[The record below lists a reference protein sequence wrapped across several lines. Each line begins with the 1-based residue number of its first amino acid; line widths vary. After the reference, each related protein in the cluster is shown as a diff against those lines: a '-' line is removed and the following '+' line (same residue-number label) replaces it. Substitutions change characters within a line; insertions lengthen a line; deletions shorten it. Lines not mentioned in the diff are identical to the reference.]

1 MIEKFSKS
9 EVIKIIWKDSK
20 IIRLCL
26 YFTVIASILSLAPV
40 VYMKDVYGPVINTGS
55 MTLLTYSTI
64 ILIVFISISAILDW
78 VRFKLLQSIATNLD
92 DNIGGKIFEISYFNY
107 LNSRSKYSKLAL
119 NDLKTVRSFISSP
132 IMLALLDA
140 PMSVFFIFLVYLIH
154 HKMAIATLGAM
165 FLIILMNYLIDY
177 KTKSMVSASQKLN
190 SEAQIFIAENINSAQ
205 TMSAMGM
212 FNNIYKRWS
221 KIQYESIDKMSA
233 AGIYQSLGAIGSKFI
248 LITQGSV
255 LIFIGCWLTLMGDLS
270 DGGSSMIIASIIGS
284 KAIQPMVRIISSW
297 KNITLF
303 EQSLNRLDEILIKN
317 FDKPQKMKLPEP
329 TGKVTVENL
338 SVKVPGGA
346 KLILNN
352 LNFTLLNGANLAV
365 MGPSGSGKSTLAKY
379 LVGLFYGSSGSVRL
393 DGVDIYK
400 WEKIELGPSIG
411 YLPQNI
417 DIFEATI
424 AENIGRFGDYDKDKL
439 IIALKRVGLSEY
451 VFNLPEGL
459 DTLVGGNGYTLSGG
473 QKQRLGIAR
482 AIYGSPKLIVMDEP
496 NSNLDEEGLNLL
508 NNIIL
513 ELKNDGVTVII
524 MTHKRGIL
532 KNIDNLLIIKEG
544 NLKIYGPKQKVLDK
558 IAGIDVKSIPQR
570 EAISSGYKLGTL

>member
-1 MIEKFSKS
+1 
-9 EVIKIIWKDSK
+9 V
-20 IIRLCL
+20 
-26 YFTVIASILSLAPV
+26 
-40 VYMKDVYGPVINTGS
+40 
-55 MTLLTYSTI
+55 ST
-64 ILIVFISISAILDW
+64 
-78 VRFKLLQSIATNLD
+78 
-92 DNIGGKIFEISYFNY
+92 
-107 LNSRSKYSKLAL
+107 
-119 NDLKTVRSFISSP
+119 
-132 IMLALLDA
+132 
-140 PMSVFFIFLVYLIH
+140 
-154 HKMAIATLGAM
+154 
-165 FLIILMNYLIDY
+165 
-177 KTKSMVSASQKLN
+177 SQKLN

>member
-1 MIEKFSKS
+1 
-9 EVIKIIWKDSK
+9 
-20 IIRLCL
+20 
-26 YFTVIASILSLAPV
+26 
-40 VYMKDVYGPVINTGS
+40 
-55 MTLLTYSTI
+55 
-64 ILIVFISISAILDW
+64 
-78 VRFKLLQSIATNLD
+78 
-92 DNIGGKIFEISYFNY
+92 
-107 LNSRSKYSKLAL
+107 
-119 NDLKTVRSFISSP
+119 
-132 IMLALLDA
+132 
-140 PMSVFFIFLVYLIH
+140 
-154 HKMAIATLGAM
+154 
-165 FLIILMNYLIDY
+165 
-177 KTKSMVSASQKLN
+177 
-190 SEAQIFIAENINSAQ
+190 
-205 TMSAMGM
+205 
-212 FNNIYKRWS
+212 
-221 KIQYESIDKMSA
+221 
-233 AGIYQSLGAIGSKFI
+233 
-248 LITQGSV
+248 
-255 LIFIGCWLTLMGDLS
+255 
-270 DGGSSMIIASIIGS
+270 
-284 KAIQPMVRIISSW
+284 
-297 KNITLF
+297 
-303 EQSLNRLDEILIKN
+303 
-317 FDKPQKMKLPEP
+317 
-329 TGKVTVENL
+329 
-338 SVKVPGGA
+338 
-346 KLILNN
+346 
-352 LNFTLLNGANLAV
+352 
-365 MGPSGSGKSTLAKY
+365 
-379 LVGLFYGSSGSVRL
+379 L